1 MFQFE
6 FEIENTDTAIV
17 VMASTYKEAMQKIQ
31 TAKIPALNLAELVL
45 MRMHE
50 IERIQFRLDP
60 EELIYE

>member
-17 VMASTYKEAMQKIQ
+17 VNAHTYKEAMIKIQ

>member
-17 VMASTYKEAMQKIQ
+17 VIAPTYKEAMAKIQ
-31 TAKIPALNLAELVL
+31 SAKIPSLNLAELIL
-45 MRMHE
+45 MRLHE
-50 IERIQFRLDP
+50 IERINFRLDP